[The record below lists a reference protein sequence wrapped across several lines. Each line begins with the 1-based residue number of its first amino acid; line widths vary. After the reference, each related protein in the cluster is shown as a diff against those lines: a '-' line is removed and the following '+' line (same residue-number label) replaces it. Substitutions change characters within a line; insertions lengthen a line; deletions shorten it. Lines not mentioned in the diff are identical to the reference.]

1 MFFYINFIISKY
13 YKYYCDIMVVKI
25 AILRSGNI
33 GTSPILDLLLD
44 ERADRPNIDVRV
56 FGSGAKMNPEQVED
70 VVPKFKQFDPDFCI
84 FISPNPAAPGPA
96 RARELLSAEDIP
108 AIIIGDAP
116 GKGKK
121 DEMDE
126 QGLGYII
133 VMADPMIGAKREW
146 LDPTE
151 MAIFNADII
160 KVLAETSALRL
171 VQKTIDGVIEAVE
184 AGNEIELPKLIV
196 TAEKAVEAAKFQ
208 NPYAKA
214 KAIAAYEM
222 AGAVAGLDMKGC
234 FMTKGFENFI
244 PLVAAA
250 HEMAACAAALAA
262 EAREIEKSNDTVLRT
277 PHMKEGNVGC
287 KLDLIS
293 KPE

>member
-1 MFFYINFIISKY
+1 
-13 YKYYCDIMVVKI
+13 MVVKI
-25 AILRSGNI
+25 AIIKSGNI
-33 GTSPILDLLLD
+33 GTSPVIDLLLD
-44 ERADRPNIDVRV
+44 ERADRPNIDVRT

-70 VVPKFKQFDPDFCI
+70 VVPKIDAFEPDVAI
-84 FISPNPAAPGPA
+84 FISPNPGAPGPA
-96 RARELLSAEDIP
+96 KAREMLSAKDIP
-108 AIIIGDAP
+108 AIIVGDAP
-116 GKGKK
+116 GKGKKGKGKK

-133 VMADPMIGAKREW
+133 VMSDPMIGAKREW

-151 MAIFNADII
+151 MAIFNSDIL
-160 KVLAETSALRL
+160 KVLAETGALRL
-171 VQKTIDGVIEAVE
+171 VQQTIDTVIEQAE
-184 AGNEIELPKLIV
+184 AGSIELPKLIV
-196 TAEKAVEAAKFQ
+196 TAEKAAEAGGFA

-222 AGAVAGLDMKGC
+222 AGSVANLDMKGC

-250 HEMAACAAALAA
+250 HEIAACAAKLAQ
-262 EAREIEKSNDTVLRT
+262 EAREIEKANDTVLRT
-277 PHMKEGNVGC
+277 PHMKEGNPGC
-287 KLDLIS
+287 KTDLIS

>member
-1 MFFYINFIISKY
+1 
-13 YKYYCDIMVVKI
+13 MVVKI
-25 AILRSGNI
+25 AIIKSGNI
-33 GTSPILDLLLD
+33 GTSPVIDLLLD
-44 ERADRPNIDVRV
+44 ERADRPNIDVRT

-70 VVPKFKQFDPDFCI
+70 VVPKIDAFGPDFAI
-84 FISPNPAAPGPA
+84 FISPNPGAPGPA
-96 RARELLSAEDIP
+96 KARELLTQKDVP

-133 VMADPMIGAKREW
+133 VMSDPMIGAKREW

-151 MAIFNADII
+151 MAIFNADIL
-160 KVLAETSALRL
+160 KVLAETGALRL
-171 VQKTIDGVIEAVE
+171 VQKTIDGVIEQAE
-184 AGNEIELPKLIV
+184 SGSIELPKLIV
-196 TAEKAVEAAKFQ
+196 TAEKAVEAGEFA

-222 AGAVAGLDMKGC
+222 AGAVANLDMKGC

-250 HEMAACAAALAA
+250 HEMAASAAKLAQ

-277 PHMKEGNVGC
+277 PHMKEGNLGR
-287 KLDLIS
+287 KTDLIS

>member
-1 MFFYINFIISKY
+1 
-13 YKYYCDIMVVKI
+13 MVVKI
-25 AILRSGNI
+25 AIIKSGNI
-33 GTSPILDLLLD
+33 GTSPVIDLLLD
-44 ERADRPNIDVRV
+44 ERADRPNIDVRT

-70 VVPKFKQFDPDFCI
+70 VVPKIDAFEPDFAI
-84 FISPNPAAPGPA
+84 FISPNPGAPGPA
-96 RARELLSAEDIP
+96 RARELLSEKDVP

-133 VMADPMIGAKREW
+133 VMSDPMIGAKREW

-151 MAIFNADII
+151 MAIFNSDIL
-160 KVLAETSALRL
+160 KVLAETGALRL
-171 VQKTIDGVIEAVE
+171 VQQTIDAVIAQADAGEA
-184 AGNEIELPKLIV
+184 IELPKLII
-196 TAEKAVEAAKFQ
+196 TAEKAAEAGGFA

-222 AGAVAGLDMKGC
+222 AGSVANLDMKGC

-250 HEMAACAAALAA
+250 HEIAACAAKLAQ
-262 EAREIEKSNDTVLRT
+262 EAREIEKANDTVLRT
-277 PHMKEGNVGC
+277 PHMKEGNPGC
-287 KLDLIS
+287 KTDLIS

>member
-1 MFFYINFIISKY
+1 
-13 YKYYCDIMVVKI
+13 MVVKI
-25 AILRSGNI
+25 GIIKSGNI
-33 GTSPILDLLLD
+33 GTAPILDLLLD

-70 VVPKFKQFDPDFCI
+70 VVPKVTQFDPDFCV
-84 FISPNPAAPGPA
+84 FISPNPGAPGPA
-96 RARELLSAEDIP
+96 KARELLSEMDIP

-126 QGLGYII
+126 QGLGYMI

-151 MAIFNADII
+151 MASFNADII
-160 KVLAETSALRL
+160 KVLADTGALRL
-171 VQKTIDGVIEAVE
+171 VQTTLDGVIEGAA
-184 AGNEIELPKLIV
+184 AGNIELPKLII
-196 TAEKAVEAAKFQ
+196 TAEKAAEAGGFA

-222 AGAVAGLDMKGC
+222 AGAVANLDMKGC
-234 FMTKGFENFI
+234 FMTKGLENFL

-250 HEMAACAAALAA
+250 HEMAACAAELAA
-262 EAREIEKSNDTVLRT
+262 EARNIEKGNDTVLRT
-277 PHMKEGNVGC
+277 PHMKEGNLG
-287 KLDLIS
+287 KKTDLIC